1 MWRNL
6 PLSSSSVAS
15 ACAAAPLAKRRSML
29 SGSMLSGSLQ
39 QLSDF
44 RCSRSTLLI
53 SASTQ
58 ASMAHLWS
66 RVMVEQGDAPGEE
79 FRS

>member
-1 MWRNL
+1 MSWNL

-29 SGSMLSGSLQ
+29 SGSFFFF
-39 QLSDF
+39 SDF